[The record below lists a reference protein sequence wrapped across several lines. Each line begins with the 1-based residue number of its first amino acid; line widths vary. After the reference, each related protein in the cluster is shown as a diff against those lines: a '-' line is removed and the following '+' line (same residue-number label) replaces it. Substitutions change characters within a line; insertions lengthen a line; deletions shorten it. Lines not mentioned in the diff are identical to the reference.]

1 MGSNCCKSTR
11 VHVEEEGKDD
21 PGVSFEFSKSEF
33 EAFGNQKLYQWR
45 LGELIGRGT
54 SGDVYQAMD
63 DDTGQLL
70 AVKIVRLNRNPNI
83 AEKQF
88 HNLSQEISLLKSL
101 RHVHIVRYLQTEV
114 ELDQRKVKILLEY
127 IPGGSLRMIL
137 EKYGGLSQKVIKT
150 YAYQIIKGL
159 QYLHNHQVMHR
170 DLKSANILITDDA
183 IVKLID
189 FGCSKKINDGE
200 ISMSLIGSPYWM
212 APEVALQQGHSYSS
226 DIWSFG
232 CLLIEM
238 CKGSPPW
245 SEYSNKA
252 VEVLKLI
259 CTPEKLPNFPECPA
273 PLLDLIKLCMNRT
286 PEERPT
292 ADQILRHHYFF
303 NSSASASYSVNS
315 KNSSF
320 TWYENGDKN
329 EKRQSLLG

>member
-11 VHVEEEGKDD
+11 VHVEEENKDL
-21 PGVSFEFSKSEF
+21 GLSVEFSKSDF
-33 EAFGNQKLYQWR
+33 ELLGSQKMYQWR

-54 SGDVYQAMD
+54 SGNVYQAMD
-63 DDTGQLL
+63 EDTGQLL
-70 AVKIVRLNRNPNI
+70 AVKIIRLNKNPNI

-88 HNLSQEISLLKSL
+88 YNLSQEISLLKSL

-114 ELDQRKVKILLEY
+114 EIDQRKVKILLEY
-127 IPGGSLRMIL
+127 IPGGSLRTIL
-137 EKYGGLSQKVIKT
+137 DKYGGLSQKVIKT

-159 QYLHNHQVMHR
+159 QYLHIHQVMHR

-189 FGCSKKINDGE
+189 FGCSKRINDGE

-238 CKGSPPW
+238 CTGNPPW

-252 VEVLKLI
+252 VEVIKLI
-259 CTPEKLPNFPECPA
+259 STPEKLPNFPECPLA
-273 PLLDLIKLCMNRT
+273 LLELIKWCLNRN

-292 ADQILRHHYFF
+292 ADQVIRHHYFS
-303 NSSASASYSVNS
+303 NLSASASHTVNS

-320 TWYENGDKN
+320 TWCDNNDKN
-329 EKRQSLLG
+329 DKKQGLLG